1 MGIAYSYFFKS
12 YQKTLLKKGC
22 KKRFFKKIQ
31 MNMFAIN
38 LGSFWQLENLLEN
51 FP

>member
-1 MGIAYSYFFKS
+1 MGIAYSYLSSPIK
-12 YQKTLLKKGC
+12 KTLLKKGH
-22 KKRFFKKIQ
+22 KKRFSK
-31 MNMFAIN
+31 NSDEHVSIN